1 MKELPILDPNN
12 YEKEVCT
19 RDMRAYYVKSETEY
33 SELAYKKYTQ
43 DLETRNS
50 QNGS

>member
-1 MKELPILDPNN
+1 MKELPILDAND
-12 YEKEVCT
+12 YEKEVCR

-33 SELAYKKYTQ
+33 QELAYKKYTQ
-43 DLETRNS
+43 DLDYRNS